1 MLIVALTGGI
11 GAGKSQ
17 VAKYFHQLGS
27 YVFDADLLARAA
39 IERGSAGFDEVVTTF
54 GDVIL
59 KDGDIDRRKL
69 GEIIFADPTAKA
81 KLESIVHPEVQRLF
95 EEARKSLPADA
106 IVIYEIPLLAES
118 NSRSRFDYAITVES
132 DEQTRTSRLKE
143 RGLASHEIVGRMAAQ
158 ASREERIS
166 HCDLVIEN
174 QGDEDELLR
183 QVEEIWQSVLLPLAK
198 NHVK

>member
-95 EEARKSLPADA
+95 EEAKKTLPADA

-174 QGDEDELLR
+174 QGNEDELLR

>member
-27 YVFDADLLARAA
+27 YVFDADQLARAA

-54 GDVIL
+54 GDQIL

-69 GEIIFADPTAKA
+69 GEVIFADPTAKA
-81 KLESIVHPEVQRLF
+81 KLEAIVHPEVKRLF
-95 EEARKSLPADA
+95 EEAKNDLPHDA
-106 IVIYEIPLLAES
+106 ILIYEIPLLVES
-118 NSRSRFDYAITVES
+118 NSGKRFDYSITVEA
-132 DEQTRTSRLKE
+132 DIETRTKRLKE

-158 ASREERIS
+158 ASREERVS
-166 HCDLVIEN
+166 YCDLVIEN
-174 QGDEDELLR
+174 QGDQDALLR
-183 QVEEIWQSVLLPLAK
+183 KVEEIWQSVLLPRSK
-198 NHVK
+198 THGK

>member
-27 YVFDADLLARAA
+27 YVFDADQLARAA

-69 GEIIFADPTAKA
+69 GEIVFADSTAKA
-81 KLESIVHPEVQRLF
+81 KLESIIHPEVQRLF

-132 DEQTRTSRLKE
+132 DVATRTNRLKE
-143 RGLASHEIVGRMAAQ
+143 RGLANHEIVGRMAAQ
-158 ASREERIS
+158 ATREDRIA

-198 NHVK
+198 NQGK

>member
-27 YVFDADLLARAA
+27 YVFDADQLARAA
-39 IERGSAGFDEVVTTF
+39 IERGSKGFDEVVTTF

-59 KDGDIDRRKL
+59 KDGDVDRRKL
-69 GEIIFADPTAKA
+69 GEIIFSDPAAKA
-81 KLESIVHPEVQRLF
+81 KLEVIVHPEVQRLF
-95 EEARKSLPADA
+95 EEAKKSLPMDA

-132 DEQTRTSRLKE
+132 EVDTRTMRLKE

-158 ASREERIS
+158 ASREERIA

-174 QGDEDELLR
+174 NGDEDTLLR

-198 NHVK
+198 SHGK

>member
-39 IERGSAGFDEVVTTF
+39 IERGSTGFDEVVTTF
-54 GDVIL
+54 GDAIL

-95 EEARKSLPADA
+95 EEAKKTLPADA

-158 ASREERIS
+158 ASPEERIS

-174 QGDEDELLR
+174 QGNEDELLR

-198 NHVK
+198 NHGK

>member
-11 GAGKSQ
+11 GAGKSH

-27 YVFDADLLARAA
+27 YVFDADQLARAA

-54 GDVIL
+54 GDQIL

-81 KLESIVHPEVQRLF
+81 KLEAIIHPEVKRLF
-95 EEARKSLPADA
+95 DEAKKDLPLDA
-106 IVIYEIPLLAES
+106 IVIYEIPLLVES
-118 NSRSRFDYAITVES
+118 KSGSRFDYSITVES
-132 DEQTRTSRLKE
+132 DVDTRTQRLKE
-143 RGLASHEIVGRMAAQ
+143 RGLATHEIVGRMAAQ
-158 ASREERIS
+158 ASREERVS

-174 QGDEDELLR
+174 HGDEDALLR

-198 NHVK
+198 NQSK

>member
-11 GAGKSQ
+11 GAGKSH

-39 IERGSAGFDEVVTTF
+39 IERGSKGFDEVVTTF
-54 GDVIL
+54 GDGIL

-69 GEIIFADPTAKA
+69 GEVIFADPTAKA

-95 EEARKSLPADA
+95 EVAKKSLPKDA

-118 NSRSRFDYAITVES
+118 NSRGRFDYAITVEADS
-132 DEQTRTSRLKE
+132 DIRTNRLKE

-158 ASREERIS
+158 ASREERIA
-166 HCDLVIEN
+166 HTDLVIEN
-174 QGDEDELLR
+174 HGDEDSLLR

-198 NHVK
+198 KKAI

>member
-39 IERGSAGFDEVVTTF
+39 IERGSTGFDEVVTTF
-54 GDVIL
+54 GDEVL
-59 KDGDIDRRKL
+59 KDGDVDRRKL

-95 EEARKSLPADA
+95 EEAKKTLPADT

-158 ASREERIS
+158 ASREERSS

-174 QGDEDELLR
+174 QGNEDELLR

>member
-95 EEARKSLPADA
+95 EEAKKSLPADA

-174 QGDEDELLR
+174 QGNEDELLR
-183 QVEEIWQSVLLPLAK
+183 QVEEIWQSVLLPLTK
-198 NHVK
+198 NHGK

>member
-11 GAGKSQ
+11 GAGKSH

-54 GDVIL
+54 GDAIS

-69 GEIIFADPTAKA
+69 GEIIFADPSAKA
-81 KLESIVHPEVQRLF
+81 KLEAIVHPEVQRLF
-95 EEARKSLPADA
+95 EQAKKSLPNDA

-132 DEQTRTSRLKE
+132 DEATRTNRLKE

-174 QGDEDELLR
+174 NGDEDALLR
-183 QVEEIWQSVLLPLAK
+183 EVEEIWQSVLLPLAK
-198 NHVK
+198 NHSK

>member
-11 GAGKSQ
+11 GSGKSH

-27 YVFDADLLARAA
+27 YVFDADQLARAA
-39 IERGSAGFDEVVTTF
+39 IERGSVGFDEVITTF
-54 GDVIL
+54 GDQIL

-81 KLESIVHPEVQRLF
+81 KLEAIVHPEVKRLF
-95 EEARKSLPADA
+95 DEAKNELPLDA
-106 IVIYEIPLLAES
+106 IVIYEIPLLVES
-118 NSRSRFDYAITVES
+118 KSGSRFDYSITVES
-132 DEQTRTSRLKE
+132 DVDTRTQRLKE

-158 ASREERIS
+158 ASREERVS

-183 QVEEIWQSVLLPLAK
+183 KVEDIWLNVLVPLAK
-198 NHVK
+198 IHGK

>member
-1 MLIVALTGGI
+1 MFIVALTGGI

-27 YVFDADLLARAA
+27 YVFDADQLARAA

-69 GEIIFADPTAKA
+69 GEIIFADSTAKA

-132 DEQTRTSRLKE
+132 DVATRTNRLKE
-143 RGLASHEIVGRMAAQ
+143 RGLANHEIVGRMVAQ
-158 ASREERIS
+158 ASREDRIA

-198 NHVK
+198 NHGK

>member
-11 GAGKSQ
+11 GAGKSH

-27 YVFDADLLARAA
+27 YVFGADYLARVA
-39 IERGSAGFDEVVTTF
+39 IERGSAGFDEVLSTF
-54 GDVIL
+54 GDQVL

-69 GEIIFADPTAKA
+69 GEIIFSDPTSKA
-81 KLESIVHPEVQRLF
+81 KLEEIIHPEVQRLF
-95 EEARKSLPADA
+95 EEAKKSLPLDA

-132 DEQTRTSRLKE
+132 DTDTRTTRLKE

-158 ASREERIS
+158 ASREERVS

-174 QGDEDELLR
+174 NGDEDELLR
-183 QVEEIWQSVLLPLAK
+183 QVEEIWHSVLLPLSK
-198 NHVK
+198 SHGK

>member
-11 GAGKSQ
+11 GAGKSH

-27 YVFDADLLARAA
+27 YVFDADQLARAA
-39 IERGSAGFDEVVTTF
+39 IERGSVGFDEVVTTF
-54 GDVIL
+54 GDQIL

-69 GEIIFADPTAKA
+69 GELIFADPTAKA
-81 KLESIVHPEVQRLF
+81 KLEAIVHPEVKRLF
-95 EEARKSLPADA
+95 DEAKKELPLDA
-106 IVIYEIPLLAES
+106 IVIYEIPLLVES
-118 NSRSRFDYAITVES
+118 KSGSRFDYSITVEA
-132 DEQTRTSRLKE
+132 EVQTRTQRLKE

-158 ASREERIS
+158 ASREERVS

-183 QVEEIWQSVLLPLAK
+183 EVEDIWLNVLVPLSK
-198 NHVK
+198 NHGK

>member
-11 GAGKSQ
+11 GAGKSH

-27 YVFDADLLARAA
+27 YVFDADQLARAA

-54 GDVIL
+54 GDQIL

-81 KLESIVHPEVQRLF
+81 KLEAIIHPEVKRLF
-95 EEARKSLPADA
+95 DEAKNDLPLDA
-106 IVIYEIPLLAES
+106 IVIYEIPLLVES
-118 NSRSRFDYAITVES
+118 KSGSRFDYSITVES
-132 DEQTRTSRLKE
+132 DVDTRTQRLKE
-143 RGLASHEIVGRMAAQ
+143 RGLATHEIVGRMAAQ
-158 ASREERIS
+158 ASREERVS

-174 QGDEDELLR
+174 HGDEDALLR

-198 NHVK
+198 NQSK

>member
-11 GAGKSQ
+11 GSGKSH

-39 IERGSAGFDEVVTTF
+39 IERGSKGFDEVITSF

-69 GEIIFADPTAKA
+69 GEIVFADPAAKI
-81 KLESIVHPEVQRLF
+81 KLEAIVHPEVQRLF
-95 EEARKSLPADA
+95 EEAKKELPQDA

-118 NSRSRFDYAITVES
+118 NSRNRFDYAITVES
-132 DEQTRTSRLKE
+132 DVDTRTNRLKE
-143 RGLASHEIVGRMAAQ
+143 RGLANHEIVGRMAAQ
-158 ASREERIS
+158 VTREERIS
-166 HCDLVIEN
+166 HCDIVIEN
-174 QGDEDELLR
+174 HGDEDSLLR
-183 QVEEIWQSVLLPLAK
+183 QVEKIWHEVLVPLSK
-198 NHVK
+198 SHGK

>member
-11 GAGKSQ
+11 GAGKSH

-27 YVFDADLLARAA
+27 YVFDADQLARAA
-39 IERGSAGFDEVVTTF
+39 IERGSVGFDEVVTTF
-54 GDVIL
+54 GDQIL

-81 KLESIVHPEVQRLF
+81 KLEAIVHPEVKRLF
-95 EEARKSLPADA
+95 DEAKKELPLDA
-106 IVIYEIPLLAES
+106 IVIYEIPLLVES
-118 NSRSRFDYAITVES
+118 KSGSRFDYSITVEA
-132 DEQTRTSRLKE
+132 EVQTRTQRLKE

-158 ASREERIS
+158 ASREDRVS

-174 QGDEDELLR
+174 NGDEDALLR
-183 QVEEIWQSVLLPLAK
+183 QVEEIWQSVLLPLSK
-198 NHVK
+198 THGK

>member
-95 EEARKSLPADA
+95 EEAKKSLPADA

-174 QGDEDELLR
+174 QGNEDELLR

>member
-1 MLIVALTGGI
+1 MFIVALTGGI

-27 YVFDADLLARAA
+27 YVFDADQLARAA

-69 GEIIFADPTAKA
+69 GEIIFADSTAKA

-95 EEARKSLPADA
+95 EEARRSLPADA

-118 NSRSRFDYAITVES
+118 NSRNRFDYAITVES
-132 DEQTRTSRLKE
+132 DVATRTNRLKE
-143 RGLASHEIVGRMAAQ
+143 RGLANHEIVGRMAAQ
-158 ASREERIS
+158 ATREDRIA

-198 NHVK
+198 NHGK

>member
-11 GAGKSQ
+11 GAGKSH

-54 GDVIL
+54 GDEIL

-69 GEIIFADPTAKA
+69 GEIIFADPSAKA
-81 KLESIVHPEVQRLF
+81 KLEAIVHPEVQRLF
-95 EEARKSLPADA
+95 EQAKKSLPIDA

-132 DEQTRTSRLKE
+132 DKATRTNRLKE

-158 ASREERIS
+158 ASRVERIS

-174 QGDEDELLR
+174 NGDEDALLGE
-183 QVEEIWQSVLLPLAK
+183 VEEIWQSVLLPLAK
-198 NHVK
+198 NHSK

>member
-11 GAGKSQ
+11 GAGKSH

-27 YVFDADLLARAA
+27 YVFDADQLARAA
-39 IERGSAGFDEVVTTF
+39 IERGSKGFDEVVTTF
-54 GDVIL
+54 GDQIL

-69 GEIIFADPTAKA
+69 GEIIFSDPSA
-81 KLESIVHPEVQRLF
+81 KLKLEAIVHPEVQRLF
-95 EEARKSLPADA
+95 EEAKKSLPMDA

-118 NSRSRFDYAITVES
+118 NSRNRFDYAITIES
-132 DEQTRTSRLKE
+132 DVETRTSRLKE

-158 ASREERIS
+158 ASREDRVS

-174 QGDEDELLR
+174 NGDEDALLR

-198 NHVK
+198 NHGK

>member
-27 YVFDADLLARAA
+27 YVFDADQLARAA

-95 EEARKSLPADA
+95 EDARKSLPADA

-118 NSRSRFDYAITVES
+118 NSRNRFDYAITVES
-132 DEQTRTSRLKE
+132 DVATRTNRLKE
-143 RGLASHEIVGRMAAQ
+143 RGLANHEIVGRMAAQ
-158 ASREERIS
+158 ASREDRIA

-198 NHVK
+198 NHGK

>member
-11 GAGKSQ
+11 GAGKSH

-39 IERGSAGFDEVVTTF
+39 IERGSKGFDEVVTTF
-54 GDVIL
+54 GDSIL

-69 GEIIFADPTAKA
+69 GEVIFADPTAKA

-95 EEARKSLPADA
+95 EVAKKSLPKDA

-118 NSRSRFDYAITVES
+118 NSRGRFDYAITVEADS
-132 DEQTRTSRLKE
+132 DIRTNRLKE

-158 ASREERIS
+158 ASREERIA
-166 HCDLVIEN
+166 HTDLVIEN
-174 QGDEDELLR
+174 HGDEDSLLR

-198 NHVK
+198 KKAI